1 MKLHRPKSAFTEP
14 KELVSLHRVPG
25 VFCPVRDV
33 LDRVGDQWSF
43 LVVCS
48 LVGGTRRFGELKK
61 GIGDISPRVLTQT
74 LRNLEQDG
82 LVTRKMFATIPPR
95 VDYTI
100 TELGRSLV
108 AAMQPLIDWAAQH
121 RVPIQRARQ
130 KQAKSAGSNQR
141 ASLQVP
147 GNTSLRKS

>member
-1 MKLHRPKSAFTEP
+1 MKTGQQKPASNEASD
-14 KELVSLHRVPG
+14 LVSMQRTPG
-25 VFCPVRDV
+25 GFCPVRDV

-48 LVGGTRRFGELKK
+48 LVSRTMRFGELKK
-61 GIGDISPRVLTQT
+61 HIGDISPRVLTQT

-108 AAMQPLIDWAAQH
+108 VAMQPLIVWAAEH

-130 KQAKSAGSNQR
+130 KQVKSEQR
-141 ASLQVP
+141 NALA
-147 GNTSLRKS
+147 

>member
-1 MKLHRPKSAFTEP
+1 MKTNRTPAERI
-14 KELVSLHRVPG
+14 VSGLISMQRATG
-25 VFCPVRDV
+25 GFCPVRDV
-33 LDRVGDQWSF
+33 LDRIGDQWSF

-61 GIGDISPRVLTQT
+61 GIGDISPRVLTHT

-100 TELGRSLV
+100 TDLGRSLV
-108 AAMQPLIDWAAQH
+108 LAMRPLIAWANEH

-130 KQAKSAGSNQR
+130 KQANVARLSP
-141 ASLQVP
+141 LV
-147 GNTSLRKS
+147 